1 MWLTGTC
8 ACKYQNLYISQMIFS
23 KLIIE
28 TGIKNTCPWGPPCG
42 FQNIAEVLDF
52 SPERIQADG
61 LDCAGSALNLW
72 VNLHTGGWLVHA
84 YGRMISSFRRHPEEI
99 ASSVNE
105 CEKFLLP
112 SWVLE
117 LPVRCCF
124 ECIKRHCQEI
134 KCSELFLQG
143 FCFPSERCKCACWGE
158 TKDWGWELLAVFT
171 ELYLEQESYSFI
183 ALTIAS

>member
-1 MWLTGTC
+1 MSLGSSLWFPKHCWRIGLFSWKDSSRRIRLC
-8 ACKYQNLYISQMIFS
+8 RISIES
-23 KLIIE
+23 LIQ
-28 TGIKNTCPWGPPCG
+28 
-42 FQNIAEVLDF
+42 F
-52 SPERIQADG
+52 
-61 LDCAGSALNLW
+61 
-72 VNLHTGGWLVHA
+72 A

-143 FCFPSERCKCACWGE
+143 FCFPSERCKCAWWGE